1 MPKARRRKGTP
12 FETSLS
18 KSVFLYGEPTKK
30 KTAGLEKMQAGF
42 LALVNQDIQMLHTQ
56 PGITRQLVK
65 NDKKDSLMR
74 SLEKQ
79 MREKGVNSA
88 FCQNA
93 FDMAVTRLSS
103 RFDAIRLE
111 IHAQEQTIFT
121 QSKVL
126 FAMSIDGAS
135 REAMADEMESISKK
149 PDDFYADCAK

>member
-1 MPKARRRKGTP
+1 MPCARKTFLFLHIKSVAVIRHRKTGTQEGCVMPKARRRKGTP

-79 MREKGVNSA
+79 MREKVVNSN
-88 FCQNA
+88 FCQYA
-93 FDMAVTRLSS
+93 IDMAFTHLSS
-103 RFDAIRLE
+103 RLDAIRL
-111 IHAQEQTIFT
+111 
-121 QSKVL
+121 
-126 FAMSIDGAS
+126 
-135 REAMADEMESISKK
+135 
-149 PDDFYADCAK
+149 

>member
-18 KSVFLYGEPTKK
+18 KSAFLYGEPTKK
-30 KTAGLEKMQAGF
+30 KTVSLEKMQAGF
-42 LALVNQDIQMLHTQ
+42 LALVNRDIQLLHAQ
-56 PGITRQLVK
+56 PGITRQLVM
-65 NDKKDSLMR
+65 NNKKDSFMR

-103 RFDAIRLE
+103 RLDAIRWRC
-111 IHAQEQTIFT
+111 TRR
-121 QSKVL
+121 
-126 FAMSIDGAS
+126 S
-135 REAMADEMESISKK
+135 RPSS
-149 PDDFYADCAK
+149 PSPRCCSPCP